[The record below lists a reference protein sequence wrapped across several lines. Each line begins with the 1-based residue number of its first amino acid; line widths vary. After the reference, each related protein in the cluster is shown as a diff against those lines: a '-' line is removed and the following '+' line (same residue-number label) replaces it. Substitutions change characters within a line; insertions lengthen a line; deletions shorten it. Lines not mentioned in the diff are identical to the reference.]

1 MKVFFQKFFQ
11 KEITVDQ
18 EKINDQ
24 ARFSLENS
32 QFDKELFLAVAKS
45 LHIKEDFQAYMISLL
60 QIAKQDKIDLSTEI
74 NNLKTYLKF
83 FEASSTSSFF
93 YKIELK
99 GFDNARGD
107 IAIAP
112 FILFPILKNAL
123 YGGYNTIERYPVRIR
138 IQLMGDILKLEVSNR
153 VNHHISN
160 QEMTTEIRWFKAR
173 LEQLYPDK
181 YTLLFNSNTSIF
193 KANLLVNLV

>member
-24 ARFSLENS
+24 ARLSLENS